1 MTDKQW
7 PQETLDELLDDL
19 FNVVTSY
26 RRVLDEMAGLLARGQ
41 YNLREATGDLDFFLN
56 EDDITEVLDQVTEV
70 QMALAMKDHV
80 LRSEMGL
87 SELSLPE

>member
-7 PQETLDELLDDL
+7 TQETLDELLDDL

-56 EDDITEVLDQVTEV
+56 EDDITEVT
-70 QMALAMKDHV
+70 
-80 LRSEMGL
+80 
-87 SELSLPE
+87 

>member
-7 PQETLDELLDDL
+7 TQETLDELLDDL